1 MTKVFYTGEM
11 QIDIPT
17 YARQILVVDD
27 DIDNIKMLTETLRFE
42 GYKVDFATSGEEAL
56 NKVAENCPD
65 LILLDINM
73 GGIDGFDVLKDIGR
87 RDNYVSVIF
96 ISARSNTTDVVSGL
110 DAGADDYI
118 CKPFEPMEM
127 LARVRAQLRI
137 KDLTDKLA
145 IANKKLLEL
154 VDVDDLTG
162 LFNMRSM
169 YTRIDNELIR
179 VRRYGRTMA
188 VVMMDLDNFKKVND
202 EYDHVFGSFVLANIG
217 RIIRENIRQVDF
229 AARYGGD
236 EFMVVLTETGREGA
250 IVFAERLRC
259 AIESFVFQSGELSCR
274 LTSSIGVA
282 MGDLALADLSGQ
294 DLVRRADHTLYA
306 AKRAGKN
313 CVKVFDLSKQGDSDL
328 EGS

>member
-1 MTKVFYTGEM
+1 M
-11 QIDIPT
+11 QIEVPT
-17 YARQILVVDD
+17 YIRQILVVDD
-27 DIDNIKMLTETLRFE
+27 DLDNIKILTETLRFE
-42 GYKVDFATSGEEAL
+42 GYQVDFATTGEEAL
-56 NKVAENCPD
+56 IKVADKLPD
-65 LILLDINM
+65 LILLDINLS
-73 GGIDGFDVLKDIGR
+73 GIDGFDVLKDIGR
-87 RDNYVSVIF
+87 RDTYVSIIF
-96 ISARSNTTDVVSGL
+96 ISARSSTSDVVTGL

-118 CKPFEPMEM
+118 CKPFEPIEM

-169 YTRIDNELIR
+169 YVRIEAELIR

-188 VVMMDLDNFKKVND
+188 VVMMDLDSFKKVND
-202 EYDHVFGSFVLANIG
+202 EYDHVFGSFVLSNIG
-217 RIIRENIRQVDF
+217 RIVRENIRQVDF

-236 EFMVVLTETGREGA
+236 EFMIVLTETGREGA
-250 IVFAERLRC
+250 IIFAERLRK
-259 AIESFVFQSGELSCR
+259 AIQSFEFKSGELSCK
-274 LTSSIGVA
+274 LTSSIGIA
-282 MGDLALADLSGQ
+282 MGDLSFVDLEGK
-294 DLVRRADHTLYA
+294 DLVRRADHALYA
-306 AKRAGKN
+306 AKGAGKN

>member
-1 MTKVFYTGEM
+1 M
-11 QIDIPT
+11 QVEIPS
-17 YARQILVVDD
+17 YARHILVVDD
-27 DIDNIKMLTETLRFE
+27 DLDNIKILTATLRFE
-42 GYKVDFATSGEEAL
+42 GYQVDYASSGEEAL
-56 NKVAENCPD
+56 VKIAAKCPD

-73 GGIDGFDVLKDIGR
+73 GGIDGFGVLKNVSSR
-87 RDNYVSVIF
+87 ENYVSVIF
-96 ISARSNTTDVVSGL
+96 ISARSNTSDVISGL

-145 IANKKLLEL
+145 VANKKLLEL

-162 LFNMRSM
+162 LYNMRSI
-169 YTRIDNELIR
+169 YSRIDTELIR

-188 VVMMDLDNFKKVND
+188 LVMMDLDNFKSVND
-202 EYDHVFGSFVLANIG
+202 KFDHLFGSHVLSNMG

-236 EFMVVLTETGREGA
+236 EFLIVLTETGEEGA
-250 IVFAERLRC
+250 LVFTERLRKS
-259 AIESFVFQSGELSCR
+259 IQNNTFTLGEHSYKV
-274 LTSSIGVA
+274 TASIGVA
-282 MGDLALADLSGQ
+282 MGDLTFADNQSGQ
-294 DLVRRADHTLYA
+294 DLVRRADHALYA

-313 CVKVFDLSKQGDSDL
+313 CVKVFDQSKQGDSDL
-328 EGS
+328 QDG